1 MIAGAL
7 LAGAAPSS
15 GVPELSGSDESS
27 SLGAVEASEAGSLGR
42 TGMTSRG
49 AGIGFGGG
57 PDGAA
62 CDEAASAE
70 DAADVSCGCDDASAE
85 DAGSADEAGSDEAG
99 SDDAGS
105 ADDAGSDDAASD
117 EADGASDDSGGADDE
132 GGSEDTGCSD
142 DGGGADDD
150 GSSDAS
156 SLGVTMSTAMDCGVA
171 GSLSFISG
179 GSSRTAKIRRCA
191 SPDTTAV
198 QTIRRSRAGTGGS
211 DISGG
216 TISVTARP

>member
-27 SLGAVEASEAGSLGR
+27 SLGAVEASEAGSLGP
-42 TGMTSRG
+42 TGMTSGG
-49 AGIGFGGG
+49 AGIGLGGG

-85 DAGSADEAGSDEAG
+85 DFGSADEAG

-156 SLGVTMSTAMDCGVA
+156 SLGVTMSTAMDCGAA

-198 QTIRRSRAGTGGS
+198 QTIRRSRAGTAGS